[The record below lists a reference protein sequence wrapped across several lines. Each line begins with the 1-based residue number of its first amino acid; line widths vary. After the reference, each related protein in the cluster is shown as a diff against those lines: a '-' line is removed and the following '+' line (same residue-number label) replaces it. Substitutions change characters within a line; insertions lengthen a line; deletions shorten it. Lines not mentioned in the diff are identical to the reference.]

1 MAVYSSILCR
11 MLICRSAISDSFLFD
26 FSYDK
31 KVSNEDLQ
39 KVETLC
45 NELIAKNM
53 QVYVEE
59 A

>member
-1 MAVYSSILCR
+1 MNQAGSTLKHG
-11 MLICRSAISDSFLFD
+11 SFLFD